1 MVVAA
6 VVVTVE
12 GAAEAAE
19 VKEAELDPDPD
30 SSRRRRLPR
39 HLPPPRMRPRGG
51 PTSRGV
57 RTHRHCPVVK
67 NITNLGKMLIGVRSQ
82 RLARGRTFGY
92 QEMINEIQT
101 SLRK

>member
-1 MVVAA
+1 MVV
-6 VVVTVE
+6 VPVE
-12 GAAEAAE
+12 DAAEAAE
-19 VKEAELDPDPD
+19 VKEEELGQGPD
-30 SSRRRRLPR
+30 SSRRRQRRR
-39 HLPPPRMRPRGG
+39 HRPPPRTRPRGG

-92 QEMINEIQT
+92 QKMINEIQT